1 MMERNNLDALK
12 AKCKLICNTCYADR
26 DVLVDT
32 LIDHDIDPMMSY
44 DTSNA
49 AALIECAVIVVKGW
63 VETSRSEGGVS
74 ASIDPDKVE
83 ASIRFYCG
91 RYSLDAD
98 ELLADTSRTIE
109 NGTNLW

>member
-1 MMERNNLDALK
+1 MERTNLDALK

-26 DVLVDT
+26 DVLADI
-32 LIDHDIDPMMSY
+32 LIDRDLDPTMPY
-44 DTSNA
+44 DTANA
-49 AALIECAVIVVKGW
+49 AALIECAIVVVKGW

-91 RYSLDAD
+91 RYGLDAD
-98 ELLADTSRTIE
+98 ELLADTASSID
-109 NGTNLW
+109 NGSNLW